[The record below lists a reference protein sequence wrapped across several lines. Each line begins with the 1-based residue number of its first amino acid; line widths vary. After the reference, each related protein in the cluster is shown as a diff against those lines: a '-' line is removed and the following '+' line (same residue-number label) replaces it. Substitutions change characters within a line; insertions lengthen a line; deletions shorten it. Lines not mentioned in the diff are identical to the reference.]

1 MVLHTVLLL
10 TTMTP
15 PAQGLLFVSSRWH
28 QNQNQTSRPIC
39 SQDTPGTNGAEVAA
53 MALNSVTFL
62 AELCSVKNTAD
73 ITYYKV
79 PISDRR
85 RQSNSMGKDPS
96 KQTLGSFLSRIVG
109 GGEPGDRVVGT
120 ERVEKR
126 RRKVEIKHET
136 ACEYTGTLWF
146 LGSRGVKFRE
156 TVRVVDVSKDGTSAL
171 VECDTAYRRGES
183 WIDCSRVTCQLMSS
197 SSSYID
203 VKMQVDS
210 QVLVKIPLP
219 GPAGRALRKKIGS
232 VFELAAMSFL
242 QKLNS
247 NTSPEYS

>member
-1 MVLHTVLLL
+1 
-10 TTMTP
+10 MTP
-15 PAQGLLFVSSRWH
+15 AAQGLFFMSPHWQ
-28 QNQNQTSRPIC
+28 QNQENQTSRPIC

-79 PISDRR
+79 PLSNRR
-85 RQSNSMGKDPS
+85 RQSNS
-96 KQTLGSFLSRIVG
+96 KQRLGSFLSRIVG

-203 VKMQVDS
+203 VIMQVDS

-219 GPAGRALRKKIGS
+219 GPAGRAVRKKIGS
-232 VFELAAMSFL
+232 VFELAATSFL

-247 NTSPEYS
+247 NSNTSPEYS